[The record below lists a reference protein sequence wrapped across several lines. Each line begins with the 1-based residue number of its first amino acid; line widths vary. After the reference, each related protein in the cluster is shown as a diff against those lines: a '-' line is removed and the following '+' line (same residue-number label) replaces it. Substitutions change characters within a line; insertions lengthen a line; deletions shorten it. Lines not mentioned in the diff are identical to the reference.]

1 VIAARRRLED
11 RFATGLAEELA
22 VVDDGGPI
30 DRELSALVAAE
41 SGPGSG
47 PPLSAY
53 VRRSA
58 TLTEVRELVVHRSVY
73 QLKEAD
79 PHSWGIPRLTGR
91 AKAALVEIQ
100 VDEYGGGRPER
111 MHATLFAAT
120 MRALGL
126 DDTYGAY
133 VDVVPAVTLATTN
146 AISMFGLNRRR
157 RGALVGHLAAF
168 EMTSSLP
175 NGRYGDGLRRLGF
188 DRTATE
194 FFDVHVE
201 ADAVHEQIAAVDLC
215 GGLLATEPHLRADVL
230 LGAAT
235 ALHLDV
241 RASAHL
247 YDAWQAQRSSLRT
260 PVRTQDVCA

>member
-1 VIAARRRLED
+1 VGHPAPD
-11 RFATGLAEELA
+11 R
-22 VVDDGGPI
+22 
-30 DRELSALVAAE
+30 
-41 SGPGSG
+41 
-47 PPLSAY
+47 
-53 VRRSA
+53 
-58 TLTEVRELVVHRSVY
+58 
-73 QLKEAD
+73 
-79 PHSWGIPRLTGR
+79 R

-133 VDVVPAVTLATTN
+133 VDVVPRSRSPRPTRSACSGSTVA
-146 AISMFGLNRRR
+146 A
-157 RGALVGHLAAF
+157 GARSSDTSPPF

-175 NGRYGDGLRRLGF
+175 NGRYADGLRRLGF

-235 ALHLDV
+235 ALHLDA